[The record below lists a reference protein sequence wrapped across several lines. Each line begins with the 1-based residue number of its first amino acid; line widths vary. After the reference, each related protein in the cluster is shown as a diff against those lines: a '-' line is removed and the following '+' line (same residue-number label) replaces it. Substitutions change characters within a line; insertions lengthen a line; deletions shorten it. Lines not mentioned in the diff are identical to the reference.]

1 MSLAGRDRDFRFLP
15 KRQGVPMPR
24 ASLILGALAA
34 LIGAGGVALAAA
46 AAHREGGDLAT
57 TAAYFL
63 ILHAAALLALTAC
76 TAVFSTRRAFA
87 SALLAAGAA
96 LALGTLIFSADLSS
110 RAFEGSR
117 LFPLA
122 APIGGS
128 LMILA
133 WLALAVVFIIGAV
146 GRRG

>member
-1 MSLAGRDRDFRFLP
+1 
-15 KRQGVPMPR
+15 MPR
-24 ASLILGALAA
+24 ANLILGALAA
-34 LIGAGGVALAAA
+34 LMGAGGVALAAA
-46 AAHREGGDLAT
+46 AAHKDGGDVAR

-76 TAVFSTRRAFA
+76 TAVFSARRA
-87 SALLAAGAA
+87 LAGACLAVGAA
-96 LALGTLIFSADLSS
+96 LAVGTLIFSADLAN

-117 LFPLA
+117 LFPMA

-133 WLALAVVFIIGAV
+133 WLALAVVFVLSAV
-146 GRRG
+146 GRGG

>member
-1 MSLAGRDRDFRFLP
+1 
-15 KRQGVPMPR
+15 MPR

-46 AAHREGGDLAT
+46 AAHREGGDLAR

-63 ILHAAALLALTAC
+63 ILHAAALLALAAC
-76 TAVFSTRRAFA
+76 AAAFATRRA
-87 SALLAAGAA
+87 LAGAFLTVGAA
-96 LALGTLIFSADLSS
+96 LALGTLIFSADLTS

-117 LFPLA
+117 LFPMA

-133 WLALAVVFIIGAV
+133 WLALAVVFVVGAA
-146 GRRG
+146 GRRV